1 MGVDISAL
9 VQGTPLRLTDLAGK
23 AVAIDAFNTL
33 YQFLTTIRQPDG
45 TPLKGLDGRVTSHLS
60 GMFHRSAALLEMG
73 VQPVYVFDGKPPKL
87 KERTLEMRRQ
97 ARETAEREWKA
108 AVEAGDLKKALT
120 KASQSTRLDD
130 GMISET
136 KSLLDSMG
144 VPWLVAPSEGEAQI
158 AFMAIR
164 GDVWAGASQDFDCL
178 LFGTPTLVRNLTLS
192 KKRRVA
198 GGRTVD
204 VQPEL
209 VDLERVLAGIQLTR
223 AQLVDMSILIGT
235 DFNRGVHGIGPKR
248 ALKIMQEFGSLE
260 GVAAA
265 ARAAVPDG
273 YAEVRRIF
281 LEPDVTEEY
290 SLRWPDADEEG
301 VRKILCDGH
310 GFSVDRVDSTL
321 SRLRRTSQSRSQSS
335 LDSWG

>member
-1 MGVDISAL
+1 MGVDISPL
-9 VQGTPLRLTDLAGK
+9 VHGSPLRLTDLNGK
-23 AVAIDAFNTL
+23 MVAIDAFNTL

-45 TPLKGLDGRVTSHLS
+45 TPLKDRDGRVTSHLS

-73 VQPVYVFDGKPPKL
+73 VRPVYVFDGRPPKL
-87 KERTLEMRRQ
+87 KERTLEIRRQ
-97 ARETAEREWKA
+97 AREAAELEWKA

-158 AFMAIR
+158 AFMAMK

-178 LFGTPTLVRNLTLS
+178 LFGTPTLVRNMTLS
-192 KKRRVA
+192 RKRRVA

-204 VQPEL
+204 VEPEL
-209 VDLERVLAGIQLTR
+209 VELDKVLSGLGLTR
-223 AQLVDMSILIGT
+223 AQLIDMSILIGT
-235 DFNRGVHGIGPKR
+235 DFNKGVKGIGPKR
-248 ALKIMQEFGSLE
+248 ALKIIRELGNLE

-265 ARAAVPDG
+265 AKVEVPEG
-273 YAEVRRIF
+273 FEEVRTIF
-281 LEPDVTEEY
+281 LQPDITEDY
-290 SLRWPDADEEG
+290 SLKWPGADAEG
-301 VRKILCDGH
+301 VRRVLCDGH
-310 GFSVDRVDSTL
+310 GFSVDRVDAIL
-321 SRLRRTSQSRSQSS
+321 SRLQKVTSSRSQSS

>member
-1 MGVDISAL
+1 MGVDISTL
-9 VQGTPLRLTDLAGK
+9 VQGSPLKLTDLAGK

-45 TPLKGLDGRVTSHLS
+45 TPLKGRDGRVTSHLS
-60 GMFHRSAALLEMG
+60 GMFHRNAALLEMG
-73 VQPVYVFDGKPPKL
+73 VRPVFVFDGIPPKL
-87 KERTLEMRRQ
+87 KERTLEIRRQ

-108 AVEAGDLKKALT
+108 AVEAGDMKKALT
-120 KASQSTRLDD
+120 KASQSTRLND

-158 AFMAIR
+158 AFMAMR

-204 VQPEL
+204 VEPEL
-209 VDLERVLAGIQLTR
+209 VELERVLARMQLTR

-235 DFNRGVHGIGPKR
+235 DFNKGVHGIGPKR
-248 ALKIMQEFGSLE
+248 ALKIIRELGSLE
-260 GVAAA
+260 DVAAA
-265 ARAAVPDG
+265 ARVEVPEG
-273 YAEVRRIF
+273 FEEVRRVF
-281 LEPDVTEEY
+281 LEPDVTEQY
-290 SLRWPDADEEG
+290 SLKWPDADDEG
-301 VRKILCDGH
+301 VRKVLCDGH
-310 GFSVDRVDSTL
+310 GFSVDRVDSIL
-321 SRLRRTSQSRSQSS
+321 SRLSKTSLSRSQSS
-335 LDSWG
+335 LDYWG